1 MREILFRAKHIHTF
15 NSNSYLDGQWVEG
28 FLSAENYINDGV
40 SDVLIDPNTICQYTG
55 LTDKNGNKIWE
66 NDVVKTYNSQGQ
78 ECHIE
83 KIIWADYGLNEG
95 WCSKGIKSLIKYDKR
110 VFNTGFGKTDARK
123 CEVIGNIFDN
133 PDLLEGE

>member
-40 SDVLIDPNTICQYTG
+40 SDVLIDPSTICQYTG

-66 NDVVKTYNSQGQ
+66 NDVVYIPYERLEDSYCKVVFRRGGFIGEMEDGCEDCLLNRKT
-78 ECHIE
+78 
-83 KIIWADYGLNEG
+83 
-95 WCSKGIKSLIKYDKR
+95 
-110 VFNTGFGKTDARK
+110 
-123 CEVIGNIFDN
+123 EVIGNIFDN
-133 PDLLEGE
+133 PELLEGE